1 MGLHFGVQVVKGLVG
16 PASGGP
22 FAWRKGLR
30 TGTYI
35 LLGLLRRD
43 NVGVRRGIFGWIGRI
58 LVGIGIGT
66 RRKIGKVKRLRG
78 GSIGIRIMVRR

>member
-1 MGLHFGVQVVKGLVG
+1 MHFWVQVVKGLVS

-30 TGTYI
+30 TGTEG

-43 NVGVRRGIFGWIGRI
+43 NVGVRGILGWIGRI
-58 LVGIGIGT
+58 LVGMWIVT
-66 RRKIGKVKRLRG
+66 RRKVGKVKRLRS
-78 GSIGIRIMVRR
+78 GSIGIMITVRG